1 VPSQPPGEAL
11 LEGLTASQRDAVLS
25 EGAPLCILAAAG
37 AGKTR
42 VLTTRIAYRATAG
55 LADARHVL
63 ALTFTRKAAG
73 ELQHRL
79 RSLGMREP
87 AASGTFHSVATAQLQ
102 RWWADRRRQAP
113 SVLERKSRILGP
125 LVSSRPALTIAALG
139 DLAGLIEWAK
149 ARLIGPEGF
158 AEAVASAGRRLPQGV
173 SAGDVAS
180 LYARYEHEKR
190 RRGLVDF
197 DDLLS
202 SCAEAIERDPE
213 FAAAQRWRWRHL
225 FVDEF
230 QDLNPLQ
237 HRLLMAWL
245 GTSTD
250 LCVVGDPH
258 QAIYGWNGSDPRLLD
273 SFPDRWPTASVVRLD
288 ANHRCTEEI
297 VAAAASV
304 LDGGGS
310 HLRSSGRTGPV
321 PEVRM
326 WPSELAEARAIASA
340 VHRAHAA
347 GRPWSSMAVLTRTNA
362 QIAPIQDALSSAGV
376 PVRAPSRA
384 AVLEDPVARQAIA
397 SFRGRP
403 HLPVRAVIADLE
415 EMCSKPLPEDES
427 AINRGVAPGRLE
439 DETRG
444 VLAYL
449 AGLAKAFAAEE
460 PGGTAGRWTSW
471 LPSATR
477 DRTETPSGADAV
489 SLCSFHRAKGL
500 EWDAVWIAGV
510 EQGLVPI
517 GRATGALAEAEERR
531 LLYVA
536 LTRASTEVHCSWAR
550 ERTFG
555 TYAVRRDPSPW
566 LAAIEAANPDNPDS
580 PDGAVPLRS
589 RRGSDGST
597 WRRRF
602 ADQRATLRETS
613 GPRRAVRAFRVPE
626 GYPDPDPEL
635 TGQIKAWRLEAAR
648 SSGVPAYA
656 ILHDATVEA
665 LAAMRPTTSEELM
678 AVPGLGPVKA
688 GRYGPS
694 LLALLAAGGKV
705 SR

>member
-1 VPSQPPGEAL
+1 
-11 LEGLTASQRDAVLS
+11 
-25 EGAPLCILAAAG
+25 
-37 AGKTR
+37 
-42 VLTTRIAYRATAG
+42 
-55 LADARHVL
+55 
-63 ALTFTRKAAG
+63 
-73 ELQHRL
+73 
-79 RSLGMREP
+79 
-87 AASGTFHSVATAQLQ
+87 
-102 RWWADRRRQAP
+102 
-113 SVLERKSRILGP
+113 VLERKSRILGP
-125 LVSSRPALTIAALG
+125 LVASRPGLTVAGLR

-149 ARLIGPEGF
+149 ARLIEPEGF
-158 AEAVASAGRRLPQGV
+158 ADAVASEGRRLPQGV

-213 FAAAQRWRWRHL
+213 FAAAQRWRWRHV

-297 VAAAASV
+297 VSAAASV
-304 LDGGGS
+304 LGGGGS
-310 HLRSSGRTGPV
+310 HLRSSGRKGPV

-340 VHRAHAA
+340 VRRAHAA

-384 AVLEDPVARQAIA
+384 AVLDDPVARRAIA

-403 HLPVRAVIADLE
+403 HLPVQAVIADLE
-415 EMCSKPLPEDES
+415 EMCSIFLPEDACGTRSGVGQGGPEDES
-427 AINRGVAPGRLE
+427 
-439 DETRG
+439 RG

-477 DRTETPSGADAV
+477 DRIEAPSGADAV

-500 EWDAVWIAGV
+500 EWEAVWIAGL

-536 LTRASTEVHCSWAR
+536 LTRACTEVHCSWAR

-555 TYAVRRDPSPW
+555 AHTVRREPSPW
-566 LAAIEAANPDNPDS
+566 LAAIQSANPACLDSPDS
-580 PDGAVPLRS
+580 PHNPGSGVPVRA
-589 RRGSDGST
+589 RGGSGGST

-602 ADQRATLRETS
+602 ADQRATLCETS
-613 GPRRAVRAFRVPE
+613 RSRRAVRPFRVPE

-635 TGQIKAWRLEAAR
+635 AGQIKAWRLEAAR

-694 LLALLAAGGKV
+694 LLALVGARRN
-705 SR
+705 SS